1 MIEVTILGS
10 GSSGNA
16 TLVRSPRSSLLIDAG
31 FSCRQLRLRLA
42 ECGWSVAKLDA
53 ILVTHEHTDHIAG
66 LRVLCAGHRIPV
78 FATEATHAGRELAA
92 AGISCVESFRAGEEF
107 KVGDMVIHP
116 FSVPH
121 DAVDPVGFV
130 VSVNGI
136 RYGHVTDIG
145 SPTALVRHHLRGC
158 HLLALETNHDPAM
171 LIDGPYPW
179 FLKQRIMSRLGHL
192 SNPDASALLSEVS
205 GPELQAVFLAHLS
218 LENNT
223 PDLAL
228 AACEEAVHKLDA
240 RGRMNLIISDQYTPT
255 ETITLE

>member
-16 TLVRSPRSSLLIDAG
+16 TLLRTSRTSVLIDAG
-31 FSCRQLRLRLA
+31 FSYRQLRLRLA

-66 LRVLCAGHRIPV
+66 LRVLCNSHRIPV
-78 FATEATHAGRELAA
+78 FATEATHAGRELATT
-92 AGISCVESFRAGEEF
+92 GISCTESFQAGEEF
-107 KVGDMVIHP
+107 TVGDMVIRA

-121 DAVDPVGFV
+121 DAADPVGFV
-130 VSVNGI
+130 VSANGI

-145 SPTALVRHHLRGC
+145 SPTSLVRHHLRGC
-158 HLLALETNHDPAM
+158 HLLALETNHDPEM

-192 SNPDASALLSEVS
+192 SNPDASALLSAVA
-205 GPELQAVFLAHLS
+205 GPELQALLLAHLS
-218 LENNT
+218 QENNT

-228 AACEEAVHKLDA
+228 AACEEALHGLCE
-240 RGRMNLIISDQYTPT
+240 RGQINVVISDQHRPT
-255 ETITLE
+255 ETVTVE